1 MIRNHPLPVENGRAR
16 TPKRKMED
24 MEVPEPIETPHAVNG
39 GQPSQPSVTPSP
51 QQRPMKR
58 VRYTEPPIWAR
69 SVTGRTRNPSGLSNV
84 KRPVNGKH
92 VDRIVKTEPPNGH
105 HQMGTAPPKQ
115 LSQAAQVGSSVAGL
129 LGPWEPSITGI
140 RPYEEITKAVADWLF
155 LNVVSRPD
163 AGELASRGVE
173 VEIEA
178 KLGQL
183 IHKDTNER
191 FELPVV
197 TECILSEKARVS
209 FVSSMTE
216 VGFCPGTVSFNRY

>member
-1 MIRNHPLPVENGRAR
+1 MTITHPPSVENGRAQ

-24 MEVPEPIETPHAVNG
+24 REVSEPIGTPHIVNG
-39 GQPSQPSVTPSP
+39 GQLSQPSVTPSP
-51 QQRPMKR
+51 QQPSRKR
-58 VRYTEPPIWAR
+58 IRYTEPPIWAR
-69 SVTGRTRNPSGLSNV
+69 SVTGRTKNLSGLSNV
-84 KRPVNGKH
+84 KPPVNGKQ
-92 VDRIVKTEPPNGH
+92 VDRIVRAEPPNGH
-105 HQMGTAPPKQ
+105 HQIASAPPKQ
-115 LSQAAQVGSSVAGL
+115 LSQAAKVDSNVAGL

-155 LNVVSRPD
+155 VHVVSRPD

-216 VGFCPGTVSFNRY
+216 VGFYFSTACFNRY

>member
-1 MIRNHPLPVENGRAR
+1 MTITHPPPIENGRSR

-24 MEVPEPIETPHAVNG
+24 REVSEPIGTPHTMNG

-51 QQRPMKR
+51 QQPARKR
-58 VRYTEPPIWAR
+58 IRYTEPPVWAR
-69 SVTGRTRNPSGLSNV
+69 SVTGRTKNLSNLSNV
-84 KRPVNGKH
+84 TRPVNGKQ
-92 VDRIVKTEPPNGH
+92 VDKIVKTEQPNGH
-105 HQMGTAPPKQ
+105 HQIATAPPKQ
-115 LSQAAQVGSSVAGL
+115 LPQAATADSNVAEL

-155 LNVVSRPD
+155 VHVVSRPD

-216 VGFCPGTVSFNRY
+216 VSFYSNTASFK